1 MSDSRPL
8 ISAIITTHNRKELV
22 RQAIESVL
30 NQVPCGEA
38 VEVIVVDDNSSDGTR
53 EVIAEYDRARY
64 LRAHEGTPA
73 GTRNV
78 GIAGSA
84 GSWLAFLDDDDVW
97 LPQKLQVFVAA
108 LRNTPEARVFFSTA
122 YICDHNLTRGPLWLG
137 PQDLDTST
145 MYASVVLGVVTPS
158 VTMIHREV
166 FERVGLFD
174 PKAFRAEDR
183 DLLARAARAGFRFGR
198 IAEPLVLYRG
208 REELDG
214 AQLETTLRT
223 SLMVLRREL
232 AIRHHARPP
241 WLQRQIVRLKVR
253 GWYADQLLK
262 AARQERAR
270 GKRMHAHSLS
280 WAALKASPAH
290 WLRLQLGS
298 LRSE

>member
-8 ISAIITTHNRKELV
+8 ISAIITTHNRKEMM

-64 LRAHEGTPA
+64 LRAREGTPA

-78 GIAGSA
+78 GIAGST

-108 LRNTPEARVFFSTA
+108 LRNNPEARVFFSTA

-137 PQDLDTST
+137 PQDLDTSA
-145 MYASVVLGVVTPS
+145 MYASVLLDPLTPS

-174 PKAFRAEDR
+174 PKAFAP
-183 DLLARAARAGFRFGR
+183 R
-198 IAEPLVLYRG
+198 IAICSRAPLAPAFASVGSR
-208 REELDG
+208 
-214 AQLETTLRT
+214 
-223 SLMVLRREL
+223 
-232 AIRHHARPP
+232 
-241 WLQRQIVRLKVR
+241 
-253 GWYADQLLK
+253 
-262 AARQERAR
+262 
-270 GKRMHAHSLS
+270 SLS
-280 WAALKASPAH
+280 CSIAAERSSTARSSRRRCVPA
-290 WLRLQLGS
+290 
-298 LRSE
+298 